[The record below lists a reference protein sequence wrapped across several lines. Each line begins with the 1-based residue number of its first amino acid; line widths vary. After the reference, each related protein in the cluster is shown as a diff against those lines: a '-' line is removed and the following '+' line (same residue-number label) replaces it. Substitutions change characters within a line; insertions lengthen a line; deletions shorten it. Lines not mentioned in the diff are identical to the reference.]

1 MKEKLNMFKLP
12 TLPYNKTALSPFL
25 NEEQVTFHYDKH
37 HKAYID
43 NLNKFIETDASLKGK
58 SIEEIVLSS
67 SGGIFNNAAQIWNH
81 TFYWF
86 NISPVGHGGKPSV
99 ELEAAIKRDFNSLDE
114 LKTKFVDGGV
124 KTFGSGWIWLCSD
137 NAGKLSLVSTSNAAV
152 PFTGNNLIPLV
163 VADVWEHAY
172 YVDYRNARQKYLET
186 FWSHINW
193 VFASENYAAKK
204 VRDLTKS
211 MI

>member
-1 MKEKLNMFKLP
+1 MFKLP
-12 TLPYNKTALSPFL
+12 QLPYAKTALSPFL
-25 NEEQVTFHYDKH
+25 NEEQMSFHYDKH

-58 SIEEIVLSS
+58 SLEEIVLTS

-86 NISPVGHGGKPSV
+86 NMSPAGQGGSPST
-99 ELEAAIKRDFNSLDE
+99 ELAAAITKDFGSLDE
-114 LKTKFVDGGV
+114 LKAKFVDGGV
-124 KTFGSGWIWLCSD
+124 KTFGSGWIWLCVD

-152 PFTGNNLIPLV
+152 PFTNNGPTPLL

-172 YVDYRNARQKYLET
+172 YVDYRNARLKYLET
-186 FWSHINW
+186 FWNHINW
-193 VFASENYAAKK
+193 NFVSENFKSKK
-204 VRDLTKS
+204 VKELTSS

>member
-1 MKEKLNMFKLP
+1 MFKLP
-12 TLPYNKTALSPFL
+12 QLPYAKTALAPLF
-25 NEEQVTFHYDKH
+25 NEEQMNFHYDKH

-43 NLNKFIETDASLKGK
+43 NLNKFMETDASLKGK
-58 SIEEIVLSS
+58 SLEEIVLSS
-67 SGGIFNNAAQIWNH
+67 TTGIFNNSAQSWNH

-86 NISPVGHGGKPSV
+86 NISPAGQGGQPATALSD
-99 ELEAAIKRDFNSLDE
+99 AIKRDFGSIDE
-114 LKTKFVDGGV
+114 LKAKFVDGGM
-124 KTFGSGWIWLCSD
+124 KTFGSGWIWLCTD
-137 NAGKLSLVSTSNAAV
+137 AAGKLSLVSTSNAAV
-152 PFTGNNLIPLV
+152 PFTGNGPVPVL

-186 FWSHINW
+186 FWNQINW
-193 VFASENYAAKK
+193 NFASENYASKK